1 MVGKADIAGLL
12 ITSSVGGGATL
23 QGLIDRVFKGTH
35 RLSNVI
41 DLFWGGVDYKIK
53 TNYNSGM
60 KNYSKR
66 KRAFTLAEVLITLG
80 IIGVVAA
87 LTIPTLISNYNKR
100 QTVTKLKQT
109 YSILSQ
115 ALTMAQ
121 VKDGDPTTWDV
132 AGIYGTTVG
141 DPNFNREE
149 AIEKFVTKY
158 LVPYMKVSKTYGNAN
173 ASEINY
179 DGFYAPSGAIAN
191 AYTRGYYLL
200 LSNNVLVLTSIG
212 TSNCVGGTNPDGS
225 CVSTEYRNIIF
236 YVDLNGYS
244 KPNALGKDV
253 FLMTFNLQNKQ
264 FGFYNP
270 GYSNRTSILRNC
282 STDSSASNCGY
293 LIYLDGWQIKDDYPW
308 F

>member
-1 MVGKADIAGLL
+1 M
-12 ITSSVGGGATL
+12 
-23 QGLIDRVFKGTH
+23 R
-35 RLSNVI
+35 
-41 DLFWGGVDYKIK
+41 DY
-53 TNYNSGM
+53 N
-60 KNYSKR
+60 KR
-66 KRAFTLAEVLITLG
+66 KRAFKLAEVLITLG

-173 ASEINY
+173 ASQINY
-179 DGFYAPSGAIAN
+179 DGFYSPSGKRSN
-191 AYTRGYYLL
+191 QSTWGYYLL
-200 LSNNVLVLTSIG
+200 LSNNVLVLTGIG
-212 TSNCVGGTNPDGS
+212 TSGCVGGTNPDGS
-225 CVSTEYRNIIF
+225 CVSTEYRNIVF
-236 YVDLNGYS
+236 YVDINGYS
-244 KPNALGKDV
+244 KPNTLGKDV

-264 FGFYNP
+264 FGFHKYNI
-270 GYSNRTSILRNC
+270 SRSSMLRSCRT
-282 STDSSASNCGY
+282 DDGAQVCGY